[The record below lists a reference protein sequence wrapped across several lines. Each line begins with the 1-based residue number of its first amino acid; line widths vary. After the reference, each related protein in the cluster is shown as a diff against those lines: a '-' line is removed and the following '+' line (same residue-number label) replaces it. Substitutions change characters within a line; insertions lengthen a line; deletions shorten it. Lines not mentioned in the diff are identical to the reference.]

1 MDFYGFYTGKIFD
14 AYKYLGAHISRGKN
28 GKVEEVIF
36 RTFAPSA
43 SRISVIGEFNGWTET
58 PMEKVHDGNFWELI
72 SKEAKPGMMYKY
84 RIYDRAGNCIDHC
97 DPYGYGMELRPN
109 TASIIRDMDAY
120 KFHDG
125 KWMKKRS
132 DYSKLP
138 LNVYELHFG
147 SFRKPSEEPD
157 AWYDYEEMADILL
170 PYLKEN
176 GYNYLEIMPLN
187 EYPCDESWGYQGT
200 GFFSPTSRYGTAD
213 QLKYFVD
220 RCHENDI
227 GVILDFVP
235 VHFAVDGY
243 ALANYDGT
251 ALYEYPHSDVGDSE
265 WGSRN
270 FMHSRGEVRSFLQ
283 SAAEY
288 WLNEYHMDGLRM
300 DAISRA
306 IYWQGMPERGVN
318 SNAVEFLRYMNQGL
332 KERHPSVILAAEDST
347 SFPGVT
353 KPVEE
358 GGLGF
363 DYKWNM
369 GWMNDTLDYFRT
381 APEYRTRDYHKL
393 TFSMMY
399 YYDERYLLPLSH
411 DEVVHGKATILQKMY
426 GDYEQKFPQARA
438 FYMYMYAHPGKKLNF
453 MGNEIGHFRE
463 WDEKREVDWNLLNF
477 PAHQDFHRFMKD
489 LNRFYLEHPALSEM
503 DYDTEGFRW
512 IECHAEE
519 KCVYVFERCAK
530 ERKSESGKRRDQMN
544 RQERI
549 VAAFNFS
556 DEEQEI
562 EIKCEDK
569 KSLKR
574 VFSSEYKEYGGQE
587 EKKEKIIKAKKE
599 IVTLNLKPFS
609 AEYYLIQ
616 PYDKK

>member
-28 GKVEEVIF
+28 GKVEEVVF

-58 PMEKVHDGNFWELI
+58 PMEKVHDGNFWEMI

-132 DYSKLP
+132 DHSELP

-213 QLKYFVD
+213 QLKYFVN

-235 VHFAVDGY
+235 VHFAVDDY

-353 KPVEE
+353 KSVEE

-363 DYKWNM
+363 DYKWDM

-438 FYMYMYAHPGKKLNF
+438 FYMYMYAHPGKKLGF

-463 WDEKREVDWNLLNF
+463 WDEKRELDWNLLNF

-489 LNRFYLEHPALSEM
+489 LNHFYLEHPAFSEM
-503 DYDTEGFRW
+503 DYDMEGFRW
-512 IECHAEE
+512 IECHAEDQ
-519 KCVYVFERCAK
+519 CVYAFERRSKK
-530 ERKSESGKRRDQMN
+530 ERIMA
-544 RQERI
+544 
-549 VAAFNFS
+549 VFNFS
-556 DEEQEI
+556 DKEQEI

-569 KSLKR
+569 KTLKR
-574 VFSSEYKEYGGQE
+574 VFSSEYKAYGSQE

-599 IVTLNLKPFS
+599 IATLNLKPFS

>member
-1 MDFYGFYTGKIFD
+1 
-14 AYKYLGAHISRGKN
+14 
-28 GKVEEVIF
+28 
-36 RTFAPSA
+36 
-43 SRISVIGEFNGWTET
+43 
-58 PMEKVHDGNFWELI
+58 
-72 SKEAKPGMMYKY
+72 
-84 RIYDRAGNCIDHC
+84 
-97 DPYGYGMELRPN
+97 
-109 TASIIRDMDAY
+109 
-120 KFHDG
+120 
-125 KWMKKRS
+125 
-132 DYSKLP
+132 
-138 LNVYELHFG
+138 
-147 SFRKPSEEPD
+147 
-157 AWYDYEEMADILL
+157 MADILL

-463 WDEKREVDWNLLNF
+463 WDEKRELDWNLLNF
-477 PAHQDFHRFMKD
+477 PAHQDFHRFMED
-489 LNRFYLEHPALSEM
+489 LNHFYLEHPALSEM
-503 DYDTEGFRW
+503 DYDMEGFRW
-512 IECHAEE
+512 IECHAEDQ
-519 KCVYVFERCAK
+519 CVYAFERRSKK
-530 ERKSESGKRRDQMN
+530 ERIMA
-544 RQERI
+544 
-549 VAAFNFS
+549 VFNFS
-556 DEEQEI
+556 DKEQEI

-569 KSLKR
+569 KALKR